1 MNDQANTYNPSQPP
15 PGARGAG
22 APAKVDVSERGA
34 DVNGAPQVMDR
45 RLFMQLLAM
54 RAPTGCNP
62 DAIGR
67 ELADATAAMDVP
79 SVVYDDVNDP
89 RGFALLT
96 WSEEPAHF
104 VSKVRPL
111 FGRPGM
117 RDVELRPELTMM
129 GRTYS
134 QGHEQDLPFWLLDRP
149 RQTALDPRWPW
160 AVWYPLR
167 RRGAFEQLDAK
178 ERGGILREHSVIGR
192 SYGAKDLAHDIRL
205 ACHGLDTH
213 DNEFV
218 IGLVGAE
225 LHPLS
230 HVVQTMRRTRQ
241 TSEYIANMGPFFV
254 GRVRARHHSG

>member
-1 MNDQANTYNPSQPP
+1 MKDPAESYNPTMRPP
-15 PGARGAG
+15 TSATD
-22 APAKVDVSERGA
+22 APARVDVSERGA
-34 DVNGAPQVMDR
+34 DVDGKPQVMDR
-45 RLFMQLLAM
+45 RLFMQLLGV
-54 RAPTGCNP
+54 RAPVGRNP
-62 DAIGR
+62 EAVGDA
-67 ELADATAAMDVP
+67 LADAVTAAGVP

-96 WSEEPAHF
+96 WSEDPDHF

-111 FGRPGM
+111 FGRM
-117 RDVELRPELTMM
+117 DLRDVPLRPEMAMM

-134 QGHEQDLPFWLLDRP
+134 QGYERDLPFWLLDRP
-149 RQTALDPRWPW
+149 RNTALDPRYPW

-167 RRGAFEQLDAK
+167 RKGAFEQLDADD
-178 ERGGILREHSVIGR
+178 RGRVLREHSVIGR
-192 SYGAKDLAHDIRL
+192 AYGAKDLAHDIRL

-230 HVVQTMRRTRQ
+230 HVVQSMRKTRQ
-241 TSEYIANMGPFFV
+241 TSQYIEQMGPFFV
-254 GRVRARHHSG
+254 GRVRARHVG